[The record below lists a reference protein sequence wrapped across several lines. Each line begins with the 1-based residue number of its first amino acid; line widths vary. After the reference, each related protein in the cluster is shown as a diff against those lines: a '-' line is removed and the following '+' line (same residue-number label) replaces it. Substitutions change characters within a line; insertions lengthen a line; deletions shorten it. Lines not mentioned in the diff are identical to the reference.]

1 MKALVTLLL
10 LVVPLLAQD
19 NYVAR
24 GRFRNLNGFRLCDE
38 FPGGTAVEKIT
49 GCLQDLNR
57 EDGAVLIPPTMQT
70 GMPDSIASFPNATIV
85 GFGRQYAGMLIWN
98 NKHDPQNGAV
108 AGLRVEVSPT
118 LAANFFPTDTHNPDA
133 VAIYSKIDSIG
144 RSRIWG
150 FNVTTAVIPQ
160 QDARAESIEVDLENQ
175 GSEEPEFADRE
186 HPLRKHK
193 SGIEIVKGYTPS
205 RGTAAL
211 RVTTIRGNG
220 EGWFKGIDIAGVTN
234 VGIAIGTR
242 AAVSGAA
249 VNPKVGI
256 AIGYGTV
263 DTSLPAAIRARQS
276 AEGNDVFIA
285 QRGTGSG
292 AAGTMFR
299 AIDEKGANLF
309 FVDGNGMTRSAAF
322 GSTKPGAAT
331 SGTVR
336 LTKDQLICWRNEA
349 GDGNVCMGKT
359 RGDTIEVVKT
369 TD

>member
-38 FPGGTAVEKIT
+38 FPGGTATEKIT
-49 GCLQDLNR
+49 NCLQDLNQ
-57 EDGAVLIPPTMQT
+57 ENGAVLIPPTMET
-70 GMPDSIASFPNATIV
+70 GAPSSLGSMPNATVID
-85 GFGRQYAGMLIWN
+85 FRRQYAGMLIWN
-98 NKHDPQNGAV
+98 NKQDPQNGAV
-108 AGLRVEVSPT
+108 AGLRVEISPN
-118 LAANFFPTDTHNPDA
+118 LAENFFPRYAPNPDA
-133 VAIYSKIDSIG
+133 VAIYSKIDSAG

-150 FNVTTAVIPQ
+150 FNVTAAVTAE

-276 AEGNDVFIA
+276 AEGDDVFIA
-285 QRGTGSG
+285 QRGGGSG
-292 AAGTMFR
+292 PAGTMFR
-299 AIDEKGANLF
+299 AIDEKGASLF

-331 SGTVR
+331 TGTVR
-336 LTKDQLICWRNEA
+336 LTSDQVICWRNEA
-349 GDGNVCMGKT
+349 GNGNVCLGKT
-359 RGDTIEVVKT
+359 KADAIEVVKT